1 MARSAS
7 SLNLYANFGEN
18 SGLDTGSR
26 LESTATGREL
36 ESTQAG
42 SAAATEIAKSTCVST
57 YGLSARPSS
66 ASEAAKTTTDSQL
79 GIKEDLEQQQAV
91 LKQIGGLAAQVEA
104 DVQSKY
110 EDTHRFFRMQVCV
123 FSADVGGV
131 GARAT
136 YIILVVL

>member
-1 MARSAS
+1 VEEQGGYLARSAS
-7 SLNLYANFGEN
+7 SLN
-18 SGLDTGSR
+18 
-26 LESTATGREL
+26 L

-66 ASEAAKTTTDSQL
+66 ASEASKTTTDSQV

-110 EDTHRFFRMQVCV
+110 EDTRRFFRMQVCAGLEGWGASYV
-123 FSADVGGV
+123 ARPPTCWRA

-136 YIILVVL
+136 